1 MLLNHEWIE
10 DKYANAAC
18 QALNKNLR
26 VRRLP
31 STTQLVQKYTQYGQ
45 TVRQRYDANNLL
57 PRQFVMKESRNQKG
71 CHWGYKQDEE
81 EIEKCGL
88 GSICREYKSDR
99 TSCISPRWLSC
110 RGVGKRG

>member
-1 MLLNHEWIE
+1 MQLLLNHEWIE
-10 DKYANAAC
+10 DKHASAAC
-18 QALNKNLR
+18 QALTKNLR

-99 TSCISPRWLSC
+99 TSCISPRWLSVSR
-110 RGVGKRG
+110 RG

>member
-1 MLLNHEWIE
+1 M
-10 DKYANAAC
+10 
-18 QALNKNLR
+18 
-26 VRRLP
+26 RRLP

-88 GSICREYKSDR
+88 GSIAEN
-99 TSCISPRWLSC
+99 ISLTEP
-110 RGVGKRG
+110 VV